1 MPHQHI
7 RIAREEP
14 SNERKPRRAP
24 PRRPPADP
32 HDLGV
37 RLKRSFDRAI
47 EQDPSTQGYDERRL
61 LKLKVEAGFRPDDL
75 AAIPGVEV
83 LSQED
88 KSVVLAFADARA
100 VETFEQRLTSLAR
113 NGTVTRKEIFFAL
126 QAFENWT
133 QADRTGS
140 ALAKYEFPDDGGFVV
155 DVELWPLT
163 KPAERSALR
172 AAFEAFLR
180 GREIEQLDFL
190 DKPSLLMYR
199 VRANKQGLSDLLFHR
214 DVRLVD
220 LPPRYGLETELL
232 TFDVNQLPPVT
243 PPSEGAALV
252 GVLDTGLASAHP
264 ILGAAVGEA
273 TGFVPPDKN
282 ETDDNG
288 HGTRVAGLALYG
300 DVRACLQNGSFVPEL
315 RLLSGRVFDNDGTD
329 ETRFVEKN
337 VEDAVRYFHGE
348 YDCRVF
354 CLSYGDANKVYDG
367 RHIRG
372 LAYVLDSLSRELGVL
387 FVVPTGNLRNEDI
400 PNDPHAHYPDYL
412 LDESARLLDPGTA
425 LNALTVGGLST
436 FEADANAQRYPN
448 HLEGVPIAR
457 AGQPAPFTRSGPSVN
472 GAIKPELVAHAGNS
486 AIRRNGGGLEH
497 RRLGVLSSSRDFA
510 SGAPFNED
518 VGTSYAAPQ
527 VANAAARLLNRLP
540 AASANLLRT
549 LLLAHAH
556 CPEPTINLFSGANG
570 KLNVAALTKL
580 VGYGQIRQDALFES
594 LNNAVTLYSEDALPN
609 DHHHF
614 YEMPLPSDLWTP
626 GNRSRLITV
635 AMAHSSEIRTTR
647 IDYRATQMSF
657 RLVKGN
663 DLAAVSAW
671 YRRTRVEDA
680 ENAPEYTNGR
690 SITTQMRDR
699 GTVQCAGW
707 KFPTPRSTDFKLFLV
722 VTRHDASWS
731 EIKETPEPYA
741 LAITI
746 QDRENATGQLYAQIR
761 QQLQQREQVRLR
773 TRARAGR

>member
-24 PRRPPADP
+24 PRRPPPDP
-32 HDLGV
+32 RGFGAH
-37 RLKRSFDRAI
+37 LKQTFNRAL
-47 EQDPSTQGYDERRL
+47 ELDTSSQGYDERRL
-61 LKLKVEAGFRPDDL
+61 LKLKVEVGFRPDDL

-88 KSVVLAFADARA
+88 KSVILAFADTRA
-100 VETFEQRLTSLAR
+100 VETFEQRLTSLVR

-133 QADRTGS
+133 PADRTGP
-140 ALAKYEFPDDGGFVV
+140 ALAKFDVPDDGVFVV
-155 DVELWPLT
+155 DVELWPLA

-172 AAFEAFLR
+172 ANFEVFLR
-180 GREIEQLDFL
+180 NDRAQQLDFL

-199 VRANKQGLSDLLFHR
+199 VRTSKQGLDNLLSHR

-232 TFDVNQLPPVT
+232 TFDINQLPSVS
-243 PPSEGAALV
+243 PPHGNAALI

-264 ILGAAVGEA
+264 ILGTAVGEA
-273 TGFVPPDKN
+273 AGFVPPNKK
-282 ETDDNG
+282 ETDDSG

-300 DVRACLQNGSFVPEL
+300 DVRARLQQGSFVPEL

-354 CLSYGDANKVYDG
+354 CLSYGDANKIYDG
-367 RHIRG
+367 RHVRG

-387 FVVPTGNLRNEDI
+387 FVVPTGNLRSEDI
-400 PNDPHAHYPDYL
+400 PDDPKAHYPEYL
-412 LDESARLLDPGTA
+412 FGESARLLDPGTA
-425 LNALTVGGLST
+425 LNTLTVGGLSL
-436 FEADANAQRYPN
+436 FEASADTQRYPDDVGN
-448 HLEGVPIAR
+448 TPIALT
-457 AGQPAPFTRSGPSVN
+457 GQPAPFTRSGPSVN
-472 GAIKPELVAHAGNS
+472 GAIKPDVVAHAGNC
-486 AIRRNGGGLEH
+486 AVRRNGVGLTH

-510 SGAPFNED
+510 TKAPFNED
-518 VGTSYAAPQ
+518 VGTSFATPQ
-527 VANAAARLLNRLP
+527 VAYAAARLLNYLP
-540 AASANLLRT
+540 AISANLLRT
-549 LLLAHAH
+549 LLIAHAH
-556 CPEPTINLFSGANG
+556 WPEPTINLFSDASG
-570 KLNVAALTKL
+570 KPDVAALTKL
-580 VGYGQIRQDALFES
+580 VGYGQLRQDALFES
-594 LNNAVTLYSEDALPN
+594 LDNAVTLYAEDTLPN

-614 YEMPLPSDLWTP
+614 YELPLPSDLWAS
-626 GNRSRLITV
+626 GNRSRIITV
-635 AMAHSSEIRTTR
+635 ALAHSPEVRTTR

-657 RLVKGN
+657 RLVKGD
-663 DLAAVSAW
+663 DLAAVSVW
-671 YRRTRVEDA
+671 YRRTRAEDA
-680 ENAPEYTNGR
+680 ENVSEYANGR
-690 SITTQMRDR
+690 SITAQMRDR
-699 GTVQCAGW
+699 GTAQCAIW
-707 KFPTPRSTDFKLFLV
+707 KFPTARRANFKLFLV
-722 VTRHDASWS
+722 VTRHDANWS
-731 EIKETPEPYA
+731 EVKETPEPYA

-746 QDRENATGQLYAQIR
+746 QDRENVTGRLYEQIR